1 VRTRRISCF
10 MAEASGPNW
19 MFIAPPEVVFR
30 RARPRPAAPGP
41 LPQRTLRLGEYLFH
55 AGLVTWRE
63 CCDALQWQRAQR
75 PLIGQLA
82 VELRLLTREQLAEL
96 FRRRASERVARK
108 VFGEFAV
115 ETGFLTGAQV
125 TALVGQ
131 QRRLQR
137 RLGEW
142 FVERGL
148 LDELALDAA
157 ERAMRTHNAR
167 VRLAGAGR

>member
-1 VRTRRISCF
+1 
-10 MAEASGPNW
+10 MAEASGPSW
-19 MFIAPPEVVFR
+19 MFIAPPEVAFR
-30 RARPRPAAPGP
+30 RARPRQAAPSP

-63 CCDALQWQRAQR
+63 CCDALHWQRAQR

-82 VELRLLTREQLAEL
+82 VELRLLTREQVAEL
-96 FRRRASERVARK
+96 FRLRASARIARK
-108 VFGEFAV
+108 TFGEFAV
-115 ETGFLTGAQV
+115 DAGYLTPAQV

-142 FVERGL
+142 FVEHGL
-148 LDELALDAA
+148 LDAAALDEA
-157 ERAMRTHNAR
+157 ERAMRSHNAR
-167 VRLAGAGR
+167 VRLAGPGR